1 MVIVTPEIDAYLSSL
16 VTMSPVLERVAAEGA
31 ELDLPIIDKGVGRLL
46 ETMVL
51 STDARQ
57 ILEIGTANGYS
68 ALWLAQSLPHDGRLI
83 SIELNPSRAQ
93 LAKDHLDEAGLGD
106 RASVMVGDAALLAH
120 KVAGP
125 FDVIFNDGDKQQY
138 SQLLDRLVTLLRPGG
153 VLITDN
159 VLWDG
164 EVIPGL
170 VNPPRRSADETKAIA
185 TYNQQLAADSRL
197 VTSFLPIRDGVAMSI
212 RKRHR

>member
-31 ELDLPIIDKGVGRLL
+31 ELDLPIIDKGVDRLL